1 MNSSDSPADVE
12 SHLNHQRWLINNG
25 FLNDMHKNTLYF
37 YGSIAH
43 RDVRALQLRVDVATK
58 TVEYDLYLSNR
69 LIKVLKL
76 YKNLKG
82 KSSMW
87 SLWRLRRLLSR
98 EGNLEFNAILNNFVK
113 SYCGLDWIS
122 LCTCNS
128 MQDYQEGLDLD
139 NTNT

>member
-1 MNSSDSPADVE
+1 MNSSNDPVDVE

-37 YGSIAH
+37 YGSITH
-43 RDVRALQLRVDVATK
+43 RDVQALQLSVDVATK

-69 LIKVLKL
+69 LVKVLSR
-76 YKNLKG
+76 YKHLKG
-82 KSSMW
+82 KNSIW

-113 SYCGLDWIS
+113 SYCGLDWK
-122 LCTCNS
+122 
-128 MQDYQEGLDLD
+128 EKAV
-139 NTNT
+139 